1 MVAEFGG
8 KFSLTTLSYETK
20 RYVHVLC
27 YQDVPVLNAPTAPY
41 KAAIPSIP
49 LFIYPQSDHF
59 ECVLLLPVVIAIA
72 NLVINQEV

>member
-41 KAAIPSIP
+41 KAAIPSI
-49 LFIYPQSDHF
+49 LSFLYSSTRKVTTLNV
-59 ECVLLLPVVIAIA
+59 CCCCLL
-72 NLVINQEV
+72 